1 MKYSQSRKELAQN
14 FLIHPKT
21 VRNLVTHADF
31 TPQDHVLEIGPG
43 NGIITKE
50 LAKAAGQ
57 ITAVELDTQLLPKL
71 RKAFTPYPNIKLV
84 QGDILK
90 THLPAPPY
98 HIFANIPFNITAP
111 ILQRLYF
118 AAHPPQHAWFIM
130 QQETAEKFAG
140 IPLSTESSI
149 LFQPWFYFQIPE
161 HISRYEFRPVPSV
174 DAALLH
180 MTARPKPRLDPQHKI
195 LYHRFVAFGF
205 RSWKKSLK
213 LGYKQIFT
221 YPQWK
226 RLAKSNKF
234 PIDAIPSDLNFD
246 QWLAL
251 FNYFLTGVS
260 EEKKRPITSYH
271 PISQ

>member
-21 VRNLVTHADF
+21 VNQLVAHANF
-31 TPQDHVLEIGPG
+31 TNQDHVLEIGPG

-50 LAKAAGQ
+50 LAKVAGQ
-57 ITAVELDTQLLPKL
+57 ITAVELDSQLLPKL
-71 RKAFTPYPNIKLV
+71 RKTFTPYTNIKLV

-90 THLPAPPY
+90 IHLPAPPY
-98 HIFANIPFNITAP
+98 QIFANIPFNITAP
-111 ILQRLYF
+111 ILQRLYW
-118 AAHPPQHAWFIM
+118 AAKPPQQAWFIM
-130 QQETAEKFAG
+130 QQEAAEKFAG
-140 IPLSTESSI
+140 IPASTESSI
-149 LFQPWFYFQIPE
+149 LFQPWFYFQMPE
-161 HISRYEFRPVPSV
+161 LISRYEFRPVPSI

-180 MTARPKPRLDPQHKI
+180 MTARPRPRLDPQHKT
-195 LYHRFVAFGF
+195 LYHKFVAFGF

-234 PIDAIPSDLNFD
+234 PIDAIPSDLTFT

-251 FNYFLTGVS
+251 FNYFVEGVS

-271 PISQ
+271 PTSP